1 MASSLERQFM
11 YYLRALAPE
20 WADAAVE
27 QYRIV
32 PGRRYAWDFAW
43 PEPFCVAV
51 ELHGGLHSNGAHVR
65 AHGVQRDMAKA
76 NAATLA
82 GWRVLYFSTDDL
94 EDDPEGAISQLRAVL
109 ERAS

>member
-1 MASSLERQFM
+1 MPSSLERQFA

-32 PGRRYAWDFAW
+32 PGRRYAWDYAFPAQR
-43 PEPFCVAV
+43 VAV

-109 ERAS
+109 ERTA